1 MRHRLVSFFVV
12 KMLKATFETIYM
24 SFVSLG
30 ISWIF
35 AMILGSLTSETR
47 PGGLIPNKIMNFIL
61 NRLID
66 VFRSIP
72 FILLVVFL
80 FPFTRILIGT
90 AIGTSAMIVPL
101 TICAIPFEARL
112 IEEILSEVP
121 LPIIEA
127 AKIDGASNL
136 KILIRIKWASKL
148 PYLVNAIGI
157 TLINIIGYSAM
168 AGVVGGGGLGNY
180 AIVYGFQRF
189 NWSVIAQAVVIIVIL
204 VCTIQIINNLL
215 VRFLLWRCLCLKH

>member
-1 MRHRLVSFFVV
+1 
-12 KMLKATFETIYM
+12 MLQATLETLYM
-24 SFVSLG
+24 SFVSL
-30 ISWIF
+30 IVSWCI
-35 AMILGSLTSETR
+35 AMILGSFTSETR
-47 PGGLIPNKIMNFIL
+47 PGGLIPHKTLNFVL

-66 VFRSIP
+66 IFRSVP

-80 FPFTRILIGT
+80 FPFTRLVIGT

-101 TICAIPFEARL
+101 TICAVPFEARL
-112 IEEILSEVP
+112 IEEILSEVDNS
-121 LPIIEA
+121 IIEA
-127 AKIDGASNL
+127 AKVDGAN
-136 KILIRIKWASKL
+136 KFQILVKIKWASKV

-189 NWSVIAQAVVIIVIL
+189 DWIIIAESVVIIMVIVSL
-204 VCTIQIINNLL
+204 IQIINNLL

>member
-1 MRHRLVSFFVV
+1 MIQAL
-12 KMLKATFETIYM
+12 FETIYM
-24 SFVSLG
+24 SFISLVV
-30 ISWIF
+30 SWII
-35 AMILGSLTSETR
+35 AMPIGSLVSETR
-47 PGGLIPNKIMNFIL
+47 PGGLFPNKVINFIL
-61 NRLID
+61 NRVVDIG
-66 VFRSIP
+66 RSIP

-80 FPFTRILIGT
+80 FPFTRMLIGT
-90 AIGTSAMIVPL
+90 AIGTKAMIVPL
-101 TICAIPFEARL
+101 TICAIPFEVRL

-121 LPIIEA
+121 YSIIEA

-136 KILIRIKWASKL
+136 KIIIKIKWACKL

-189 NWSVIAQAVVIIVIL
+189 NWNVIAQAVVIIVL
-204 VCTIQIINNLL
+204 VVSTIQIINNLL
-215 VRFLLWRCLCLKH
+215 VRFLLRRVLCVKH

>member
-1 MRHRLVSFFVV
+1 
-12 KMLKATFETIYM
+12 MLKATYETLYM
-24 SFVSLG
+24 SFLSLV
-30 ISWIF
+30 ISYLI
-35 AMILGSLTSETR
+35 ALPLGSIVSETR
-47 PGGLIPNKIMNFIL
+47 PGGLFPNRVINFIL
-61 NRLID
+61 NRVVDIG
-66 VFRSIP
+66 RSIP

-90 AIGTSAMIVPL
+90 AIGTKAMIVPL
-101 TICAIPFEARL
+101 TICAIPFEVRL

-121 LPIIEA
+121 YSIIEA

-136 KILIRIKWASKL
+136 KIIIRIKWACKV
-148 PYLVNAIGI
+148 PYLVNSIGI

-189 NWSVIAQAVVIIVIL
+189 NWNIIAQSVVIIVVI
-204 VCTIQIINNLL
+204 VCLIQIINNLL
-215 VRFLLWRCLCLKH
+215 VRLLLRRILCIKH

>member
-1 MRHRLVSFFVV
+1 MIQAL
-12 KMLKATFETIYM
+12 FETIYM
-24 SFVSLG
+24 SFISLVV
-30 ISWIF
+30 SWII
-35 AMILGSLTSETR
+35 AMPIGSLVSETR
-47 PGGLIPNKIMNFIL
+47 PGGLFPNKVINFIL
-61 NRLID
+61 NRVVDIG
-66 VFRSIP
+66 RSIP

-80 FPFTRILIGT
+80 FPFTRMLIGT
-90 AIGTSAMIVPL
+90 AIGTKAMIVPL
-101 TICAIPFEARL
+101 TICAIPFEVRL

-121 LPIIEA
+121 YSIIEA

-136 KILIRIKWASKL
+136 KIIIIIKWACKF

-189 NWSVIAQAVVIIVIL
+189 NWNVIAQAVVIIVL
-204 VCTIQIINNLL
+204 VVSTIQIINNLL
-215 VRFLLWRCLCLKH
+215 VRFLLRRVLCVKH

>member
-1 MRHRLVSFFVV
+1 MINALI
-12 KMLKATFETIYM
+12 ETIYM
-24 SFVSLG
+24 SFISLG
-30 ISWIF
+30 ISWII
-35 AMILGSLTSETR
+35 AMPLGSIVSETR
-47 PGGLIPNKIMNFIL
+47 PGGLFPNKVINFIL
-61 NRLID
+61 NRVVD
-66 VFRSIP
+66 VGRSIP

-80 FPFTRILIGT
+80 FPFTRMLIGT
-90 AIGTSAMIVPL
+90 AIGTKAMIVPL
-101 TICAIPFEARL
+101 TICAIPFEVRL

-121 LPIIEA
+121 YSIIEA

-136 KILIRIKWASKL
+136 KIIVRIKWACKI

-189 NWSVIAQAVVIIVIL
+189 NWNIIAISVVIIVIL
-204 VCTIQIINNLL
+204 VSFIQIINNLL
-215 VRFLLWRCLCLKH
+215 VRFLLWRCLCIKH

>member
-1 MRHRLVSFFVV
+1 MFD
-12 KMLKATFETIYM
+12 ATLETLYM
-24 SFVSLG
+24 SFVSLA
-30 ISWIF
+30 ISWIV

-47 PGGLIPNKIMNFIL
+47 PGGLIPNRWANFIL

-80 FPFTRILIGT
+80 FPFTRALIGT
-90 AIGTSAMIVPL
+90 AIGTTAMIVPL

-121 LPIIEA
+121 GSIIEA

-157 TLINIIGYSAM
+157 TLVNIIGFTAM
-168 AGVVGGGGLGNY
+168 AGVVGGGGLGAY
-180 AIVYGFQRF
+180 AIIYGFQRF
-189 NWSVIAQAVVIIVIL
+189 NWEIIAKAVVIIVII
-204 VCTIQIINNLL
+204 VCLIQIINNLL
-215 VRFLLWRCLCLKH
+215 VRFLLWRCLCIKH